1 MIFQST
7 LPRRERQLH
16 TIGCAQGTAISIHA
30 PAEGATAILAKN
42 PFKFLAKID
51 KFYYYPLTFLFYN
64 ILLVLSRILFVHF
77 FWCESPGDFMCA
89 SDSHQ
94 RFLLCSTVLQDQGIV
109 CCETSVHSHML
120 YLCLI
125 FISQIVKSQ
134 AVNTFVYKIG

>member
-1 MIFQST
+1 M
-7 LPRRERQLH
+7 LRRCSAH
-16 TIGCAQGTAISIHA
+16 AVSIHA
-30 PAEGATAILAKN
+30 PAKGATAILAKN

-94 RFLLCSTVLQDQGIV
+94 RFQRCSDVLQDQGIV
-109 CCETSVHSHML
+109 CGETSVHSHML

-125 FISQIVKSQ
+125 LISQIVKSQ
-134 AVNTFVYKIG
+134 AVNTFVNDIR